1 MRIAVLGAG
10 GVGGYFGALLARA
23 GHDVVLFARGANLA
37 AIRANGIIIRD
48 EEGEFS
54 VPIGATD
61 SPANLGSPELVIVT
75 VKSYSLSEVAPVA
88 RTLALEGGTILP
100 LLNGVEAADDLERA
114 GVPRAQIVGGLTNVS
129 AHKQA
134 PGVIVRAMWKQRV
147 VLGEFDGSSS
157 ARTERFAEALRD
169 GGIDASTSNKI
180 VVDLWRKFNQLCA
193 MAAACGMARSS
204 VGGIRG
210 TPLGHQLVERAVF
223 EIAAVGRARGVA
235 IPVGQ
240 EVEVIA
246 AIDALP
252 ASMKPS
258 FVLDLER
265 GNQTELN
272 VLSGAVSRFGRECGV
287 PTPIH
292 DTATAVLSA
301 RSA

>member
-37 AIRANGIIIRD
+37 AIQADGIVIRD
-48 EEGEFS
+48 DEGEFS
-54 VPIGATD
+54 VPIAATD
-61 SPANLGSPELVIVT
+61 SPASLGRPDLVIVT

-88 RTLALEGGTILP
+88 RTLAAAGGAILP
-100 LLNGVEAADDLERA
+100 LLNGVEAADDLERS
-114 GVPRAQIVGGLTNVS
+114 GVARSQILGGLTNVS
-129 AHKQA
+129 AHKEA
-134 PGVIVRAMWKQRV
+134 PGVIRRALWKQRV
-147 VLGEFDGSSS
+147 VLGELDGQSSER
-157 ARTERFAEALRD
+157 AERFAGALRD

-193 MAAACGMARSS
+193 MAAACGMARTT
-204 VGGIRG
+204 VGVMRS
-210 TPLGHQLVERAVF
+210 TPLGHQLIERAVY

-235 IPVGQ
+235 IPSDQ
-240 EVEVIA
+240 EAEVVA

-252 ASMKPS
+252 GTMKPS
-258 FVLDLER
+258 FVLDVER
-265 GNQTELN
+265 GDQTELA

-301 RSA
+301 REA